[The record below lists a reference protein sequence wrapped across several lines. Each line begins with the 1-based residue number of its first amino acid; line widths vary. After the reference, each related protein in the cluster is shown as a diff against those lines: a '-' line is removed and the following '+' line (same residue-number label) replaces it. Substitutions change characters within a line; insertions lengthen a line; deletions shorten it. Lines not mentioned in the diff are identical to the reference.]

1 LRLRLQ
7 IKKVSWKKVKIQYY
21 STAIKSMIFYILNI
35 KNMDLK
41 AKLKESLQSA
51 STWEVLWQQM
61 EINVNNEVVQSIIQ
75 RAFLWLGI
83 ITFIVFA
90 VGYYMVSL
98 IKAWTITPTQYMIAF
113 WASAILWLVLVFVI
127 SWFWQKFNY
136 ATLAILTI
144 LFAVLE
150 WVWLSWVL
158 AAYSSASVINAFA
171 WASVLFIVMAL
182 YGYFTKTDLTKLWT
196 LLLVGLIAII
206 ILTIINISFIHSS
219 WFDLILSILW
229 LIIFLWLTAW
239 DLQILKQMAAT
250 WDKRL
255 ELVFG
260 VSLFLDFI
268 NIFLELL
275 RIFGDRDS

>member
-1 LRLRLQ
+1 
-7 IKKVSWKKVKIQYY
+7 
-21 STAIKSMIFYILNI
+21 MIFYTLNI

-41 AKLKESLQSA
+41 AKLKESLQNA

-113 WASAILWLVLVFVI
+113 RASAILWLVLVFVI

-239 DLQILKQMAAT
+239 DLQMLKQMAAT
-250 WDKRL
+250 WDRRL

-260 VSLFLDFI
+260 VGLFLDFI